1 MNNRILLVDDHQMI
15 LDGLNYIFQ
24 QSKSFEVVAKVNS
37 GKDALRIIENVK
49 IDIVI
54 SDIDMPE
61 ISGLELLS
69 KIKEIDNDIKVIM
82 LSMHGDNQLVRK
94 VMQKGADGYILKTA
108 NEEDMILAVN
118 QVIDGKKYFSPTITE
133 NLLLN
138 EKPNLKNEQLT
149 DREIEILKL
158 IAEGF
163 NSTQIGDQLHISART
178 VDTHRTNLM
187 RKLEIKNIA
196 GLVRYAIKN
205 KLLD

>member
-1 MNNRILLVDDHQMI
+1 MNKRILLVDDHQMI
-15 LDGLNYIFQ
+15 LDGLHYIFQ

-37 GKDALRIIENVK
+37 AKQALKIIENLK

-61 ISGLELLS
+61 TSGLQLLS
-69 KIKEIDNDIKVIM
+69 KIKEINKAIKVII
-82 LSMHGDNQLVRK
+82 LSMHSDNQLVRK
-94 VMQKGADGYILKTA
+94 VMQEGADGYILKTA

-118 QVIDGKKYFSPTITE
+118 QVIDGRKYFSPTITE
-133 NLLLN
+133 NLLSN
-138 EKPNLKNEQLT
+138 DKSPFKNEQLT
-149 DREIEILKL
+149 DREIEILQL

-163 NSTQIGDQLHISART
+163 NSSQIGDQLHISART

-205 KLLD
+205 RLLD